1 MTAETR
7 TDRFVEA
14 LHRMDEGEAAPLL
27 ELFAEGATLQR
38 PEKDASGAD
47 QGPEEFWRQYREVF
61 SSLSTEFVSVREEG
75 DLGVLE
81 WTSTGTLTTGRMTLV
96 DVVASEGADRDEVL
110 RLAGALEDASEHPIA
125 RAVASASCG
134 DARPCCT
141 RPSWAPIVFS
151 KLEPEPEY
159 HAWAS

>member
-47 QGPEEFWRQYREVF
+47 QGSEEFWRQYREVF

-81 WTSTGTLTTGRMTLV
+81 WTSTGTLTTGREVSYAGVSLLEFSGDLV
-96 DVVASEGADRDEVL
+96 QRFATYYDTAAFVSPEV
-110 RLAGALEDASEHPIA
+110 
-125 RAVASASCG
+125 
-134 DARPCCT
+134 
-141 RPSWAPIVFS
+141 
-151 KLEPEPEY
+151 
-159 HAWAS
+159 

>member
-7 TDRFVEA
+7 TDRFAEA

-47 QGPEEFWRQYREVF
+47 QEPEEFWRQYREVF

-81 WTSTGTLTTGRMTLV
+81 WTSAGTLTTGREVSYAGVSLLEFSGDLV
-96 DVVASEGADRDEVL
+96 QRFATYYDTAAFVS
-110 RLAGALEDASEHPIA
+110 
-125 RAVASASCG
+125 
-134 DARPCCT
+134 
-141 RPSWAPIVFS
+141 
-151 KLEPEPEY
+151 PE
-159 HAWAS
+159 A

>member
-47 QGPEEFWRQYREVF
+47 QGHEEFWRQYREVF

-81 WTSTGTLTTGRMTLV
+81 WTSTGTLTTGREVSYAGVSLLEFSGDLV
-96 DVVASEGADRDEVL
+96 QRFATYYDTAAFVSPEV
-110 RLAGALEDASEHPIA
+110 
-125 RAVASASCG
+125 
-134 DARPCCT
+134 
-141 RPSWAPIVFS
+141 
-151 KLEPEPEY
+151 
-159 HAWAS
+159 

>member
-61 SSLSTEFVSVREEG
+61 SSLSTEFVFVREEG

-81 WTSTGTLTTGRMTLV
+81 WTSTGTLTTGREVSYAGVSLLEFSGDLV
-96 DVVASEGADRDEVL
+96 QRFATYYDTAAFVSPEV
-110 RLAGALEDASEHPIA
+110 
-125 RAVASASCG
+125 
-134 DARPCCT
+134 
-141 RPSWAPIVFS
+141 
-151 KLEPEPEY
+151 
-159 HAWAS
+159 

>member
-61 SSLSTEFVSVREEG
+61 SILSTEFVSVRDEG

-81 WTSTGTLTTGRMTLV
+81 WTSTGTLTTGREVSYAGVSLLEFSGDLV
-96 DVVASEGADRDEVL
+96 QRFATYYDTAAFVSPEV
-110 RLAGALEDASEHPIA
+110 
-125 RAVASASCG
+125 
-134 DARPCCT
+134 
-141 RPSWAPIVFS
+141 
-151 KLEPEPEY
+151 
-159 HAWAS
+159 